1 MSVESLQLLSAAA
14 YVASAVM
21 FLTAV
26 LLFFVF
32 KIPKLFGDISGI
44 TARKSIESI
53 KLKSKGTDGGNLK
66 KTGKINLERKMHEAM
81 TPSGN
86 LRSQSAFKN
95 SDAAQD
101 DRATTDLV
109 IPEVETT
116 ILKTPVRTS
125 DILTDA
131 EESPYSEVETTILKA
146 PVHTSDILTDAEESP
161 HTDRLS
167 DNCDADAHLRESR
180 IGFNVIEEFS
190 YTSSSEIIE

>member
-1 MSVESLQLLSAAA
+1 MSVEWLQLLSTAA

-32 KIPKLFGDISGI
+32 KIPKIFGDISGI
-44 TARKSIESI
+44 TARKTIESI
-53 KLKSKGTDGGNLK
+53 KLESKGTDGGNLK
-66 KTGKINLERKMHEAM
+66 KTGKINLGRKMHEAM

-95 SDAAQD
+95 PDAAQD

-116 ILKTPVRTS
+116 ILKAS
-125 DILTDA
+125 
-131 EESPYSEVETTILKA
+131 
-146 PVHTSDILTDAEESP
+146 VHTSDILTDAEESP
-161 HTDRLS
+161 HTDILS
-167 DNCDADAHLRESR
+167 DNREADSHLRESKA
-180 IGFNVIEEFS
+180 GFNVIEEFS